1 MENYSNMSNSQL
13 LIQKT
18 LHPEHQVLI
27 DSVLEERVKE
37 RAIEREREERA
48 IERERE
54 KRAIEREREE
64 RAIEREREERAV
76 LERDKER
83 AFQLQLA
90 QLNKASPSGK
100 FYTK

>member
-27 DSVLEERVKE
+27 DSILEERVKE
-37 RAIEREREERA
+37 RAIERERE
-48 IERERE
+48 
-54 KRAIEREREE
+54 REE
-64 RAIEREREERAV
+64 RVI